1 MKHASSLPEWQ
12 KNVVEFLSSRRK
24 YRLFGWE
31 FGPILLDE
39 LYKIRDYR
47 TDYIRVGTFFTPIVA
62 FSTGLV
68 SFVSTRRVNLAAVV
82 TSSLIVLGIITTL
95 AVDYQM
101 TKRKAGVVKERNY
114 KTIQVVNS
122 SMEVENGNRSRR
134 SIDQPYLKPLLFQIR
149 GWFVNIMSRLSFQ
162 SVSNKQT
169 LLSAPLVNKEFV
181 KGIDD
186 KTKVVPDIRS
196 ISAQSDINGRILLA
210 DMLLAKRGKRQM
222 YTSSADKQISLQEA
236 RGTRLFIKY
245 RR

>member
-1 MKHASSLPEWQ
+1 MDVGLIELHCFGWCKYRNGEKLIKHASSLSEWQ

-24 YRLFGWE
+24 CRLFGWE

-39 LYKIRDYR
+39 LYRIRDYR

-62 FSTGLV
+62 FSAGLV

-114 KTIQVVNS
+114 KTIQVANS

-134 SIDQPYLKPLLFQIR
+134 SID
-149 GWFVNIMSRLSFQ
+149 
-162 SVSNKQT
+162 
-169 LLSAPLVNKEFV
+169 
-181 KGIDD
+181 
-186 KTKVVPDIRS
+186 
-196 ISAQSDINGRILLA
+196 
-210 DMLLAKRGKRQM
+210 
-222 YTSSADKQISLQEA
+222 
-236 RGTRLFIKY
+236 
-245 RR
+245 